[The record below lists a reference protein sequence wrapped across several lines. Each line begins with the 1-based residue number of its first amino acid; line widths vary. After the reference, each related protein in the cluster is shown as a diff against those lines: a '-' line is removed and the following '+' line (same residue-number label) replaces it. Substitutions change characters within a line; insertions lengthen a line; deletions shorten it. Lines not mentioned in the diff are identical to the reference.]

1 MNAGSTG
8 LRGSYKSDSC
18 SSGLPSSLGPE
29 RQTSDTTTGNFKLC
43 LAFLHHPFY
52 PLVCTKHQTPDI
64 LTWHSPLPRI
74 DSIYLPWYQDL
85 RAALLSDFPLPDSVT
100 PIPDDIQLPPK
111 YLVKLSSPIMAL
123 PALSAR
129 RSHVD
134 RAPSAEERI
143 QEDIERKSPKF
154 PGWFAREN
162 EAWETINKR
171 SVDTLDKD
179 NILKDYPEK
188 YLLEKSD
195 DVSEP
200 VKPFVD
206 ELKVPGGYTAYLSDY
221 TRVTPKD
228 HWQDVRLLR
237 FEFYG
242 ELERLKAIQDWGGQL
257 NLTIYPKNSQDDVEE
272 LISMMGWQSVADT
285 PLEIPV
291 MPKRLHLA
299 GGEDATTIR
308 TLLFHSLDFTAIP
321 KRNFI
326 RELAHFTDIELE
338 KERLRELTDSV
349 NIQEYYDY
357 ACRPRRTILEL
368 LRDFPGVKI
377 PHERIL
383 DLFQPIR
390 GREFSVASG
399 GASLRGKTAQSDDDD
414 DVVDCC
420 LRMEILVAMVE
431 YKTIIRKPRQ
441 GLCSRYIKTLKPG
454 SFLTVSVES
463 SSLPRLVSQLW
474 SRRPM
479 IAVATG
485 TGIAP
490 IRALVQER
498 SNWPS
503 PGDTLIFYGCRNRAA
518 DYYFENEWKQH
529 SNVAIF
535 PAFSRDKD
543 QISPKPAATTVKAN
557 DWLTARIPDQ
567 TFKVDKPQYD
577 DNKNYVQHLIRQKA
591 ETVLHFLKQGPIVCV
606 CGNAGRMPVSVRN
619 AFLDV
624 LVSTGHCEN
633 KEAAARW
640 FDNPKNL
647 TFLQE
652 CW

>member
-1 MNAGSTG
+1 MASLTNA
-8 LRGSYKSDSC
+8 
-18 SSGLPSSLGPE
+18 
-29 RQTSDTTTGNFKLC
+29 
-43 LAFLHHPFY
+43 
-52 PLVCTKHQTPDI
+52 
-64 LTWHSPLPRI
+64 SP
-74 DSIYLPWYQDL
+74 
-85 RAALLSDFPLPDSVT
+85 T
-100 PIPDDIQLPPK
+100 
-111 YLVKLSSPIMAL
+111 
-123 PALSAR
+123 LSAR

-154 PGWFAREN
+154 PGWLAREN
-162 EAWETINKR
+162 EAWETLNNR

-188 YLLEKSD
+188 YLLGKSEE
-195 DVSEP
+195 VPEP
-200 VKPFVD
+200 IKPFVD
-206 ELKVPGGYTAYLSDY
+206 ELRIPGGYTAQLSDHM
-221 TRVTPKD
+221 RVTPKD

-237 FEFYG
+237 FEVSG
-242 ELERLKAIQDWGGQL
+242 EFERLKAIQEWGGQL
-257 NLTIYPKNSQDDVEE
+257 NLTIYPKNSHDDVEE
-272 LISMMGWQSVADT
+272 LISMMGWQSIANT

-291 MPKRLHLA
+291 MPKRLYLI
-299 GGEDATTIR
+299 GGQDATTIR
-308 TLLFHSLDFTAIP
+308 TLLIHNLDFTAIP

-326 RELAHFTDIELE
+326 RELAHFTDNELE

-399 GASLRGKTAQSDDDD
+399 GPSLRGTTKQSDDGN
-414 DVVDCC
+414 DVVGGY
-420 LRMEILVAMVE
+420 LRMDILAAMVE

-441 GLCSRYIKTLKPG
+441 GLCSRYIKTLKHG
-454 SFLTVSVES
+454 SFLTVGIDN
-463 SSLPRLVSQLW
+463 SSLPRLVSKEA

-490 IRALVQER
+490 IRALVQQR

-503 PGDTLIFYGCRNRAA
+503 PGDTLIFFGCRNRAA
-518 DYYFENEWKQH
+518 DYYFEEEWKLH
-529 SNVAIF
+529 NNVVIC
-535 PAFSRDKD
+535 PAFSRDNE
-543 QISPKPAATTVKAN
+543 QASPKPVVNVKAN
-557 DWLTARIPDQ
+557 ERLAALLGDKT
-567 TFKVDKPQYD
+567 TTVDKPQYD
-577 DNKNYVQHLIRQKA
+577 DTKNYVQHLIRQKA
-591 ETVLHFLKQGPIVCV
+591 ETVLHLLKQKPIVCV

-640 FDNPKNL
+640 FDNPQNL
-647 TFLQE
+647 TFWQE